1 MTYPS
6 QPGQP
11 DNWPDPSWPSAQG
24 PGYPDPGM
32 PGSPVAYGPQSVPP
46 GYGIPPGYAQPYP
59 YPTSRPTNG
68 LAIAALVLSLS
79 GIFTCVTSIVG
90 AILGHVARKQIRE
103 RGEEGD
109 GLALG
114 AIIAGWIITGLYL
127 VIIAIYI
134 IFFAYF
140 YSEVSDSSTYS
151 LLT

>member
-59 YPTSRPTNG
+59 YPTTRPTNG
-68 LAIAALVLSLS
+68 LMSAETKKPNENAPAARPRSQPNSSSS
-79 GIFTCVTSIVG
+79 GGRSRENAVRDVTLTAMVTN
-90 AILGHVARKQIRE
+90 ATAM
-103 RGEEGD
+103 
-109 GLALG
+109 
-114 AIIAGWIITGLYL
+114 ITQP
-127 VIIAIYI
+127 
-134 IFFAYF
+134 
-140 YSEVSDSSTYS
+140 
-151 LLT
+151 